1 MLEQVVV
8 GQALVTCQSPP
19 TLTHPKQILRL
30 SGTVVLLEVTATG
43 VVGLLVIAGYTV
55 EGEDSGGQGWTL
67 YPEASRKVVSTFDK
81 ELFESVLSG

>member
-1 MLEQVVV
+1 M
-8 GQALVTCQSPP
+8 
-19 TLTHPKQILRL
+19 
-30 SGTVVLLEVTATG
+30 LLEVTATG

-67 YPEASRKVVSTFDK
+67 YPEALRKVVSTFDK